1 MVCPVSYISVLV
13 SCNHGVSSQ
22 SDQCVGGLQSW
33 SVESVSQISVLV
45 GCNPGV

>member
-1 MVCPVSYISVLV
+1 MVYPGSQISVLV
-13 SCNHGVSSQ
+13 GCNHGVSKQ
-22 SDQCVGGLQSW
+22 SDQYVGGLQSW